1 MEFDSTILKNEIEK
15 LKVNSKMLVEEQ
27 EEFIEHL
34 NNELD
39 LGIDDTKTYDPLEI
53 LDEDI
58 ELPLSIAEYELLMFL
73 KWRYSLILI
82 VNQKSIVESLE
93 AVLDGDSKSIHRSV
107 KKLKSDIKDI
117 RYYRQIVNEI
127 IDTSNETLN
136 NLNQLID
143 LCDKYRK

>member
-1 MEFDSTILKNEIEK
+1 MEFDSAILKTEVEN
-15 LKVNSKMLVEEQ
+15 LKANSKRLEKEQ
-27 EEFIEHL
+27 EELIDYL

-39 LGIDDTKTYDPLEI
+39 LEIDDTKTYDPLEI

-58 ELPLSIAEYELLMFL
+58 ELPLSIAEDELLMFL

-82 VNQKSIVESLE
+82 VNQKSIIESLE
-93 AVLDGDSKSIHRSV
+93 AILSGDSKSIHRSV

>member
-15 LKVNSKMLVEEQ
+15 LKANSKMLVKEQ

-58 ELPLSIAEYELLMFL
+58 ELPLSIAEDELLMFL

-82 VNQKSIVESLE
+82 VNQKSIIESLE
-93 AVLDGDSKSIHRSV
+93 AVLSGDSKSIHRSV

-117 RYYRQIVNEI
+117 RYYRHIVNEI

-143 LCDKYRK
+143 LCDKFRG

>member
-58 ELPLSIAEYELLMFL
+58 ELPLSIAEDELLMFL

-82 VNQKSIVESLE
+82 VNQKSIIESLE
-93 AVLDGDSKSIHRSV
+93 AILSGDSKSIHRSV

-127 IDTSNETLN
+127 IATSNETLN
-136 NLNQLID
+136 NLNHLID
-143 LCDKYRK
+143 LCDKYRG

>member
-1 MEFDSTILKNEIEK
+1 MEFDSATLKTEIEN
-15 LKVNSKMLVEEQ
+15 LKANSKRLEKEQ
-27 EEFIEHL
+27 EELIDYL

-39 LGIDDTKTYDPLEI
+39 LEIDDTKTYEDVEI
-53 LDEDI
+53 
-58 ELPLSIAEYELLMFL
+58 PLSITEDEILMFL

-93 AVLDGDSKSIHRSV
+93 AILSGDSKSLHRSV
-107 KKLKSDIKDI
+107 KKLESDIKDM

>member
-15 LKVNSKMLVEEQ
+15 LKANSKMLVKEQ

-58 ELPLSIAEYELLMFL
+58 ELPLSIAEDELLMFL

-82 VNQKSIVESLE
+82 VNQKSIIESLE
-93 AVLDGDSKSIHRSV
+93 AVLSGDSKSIHRSV

-136 NLNQLID
+136 NLNHLID
-143 LCDKYRK
+143 LCDKYRG

>member
-1 MEFDSTILKNEIEK
+1 MEFDSAILKTEIEN
-15 LKVNSKMLVEEQ
+15 LKANSKRLEKEQ
-27 EEFIEHL
+27 EELIDYL

-39 LGIDDTKTYDPLEI
+39 LEIDDTKTYDPLEI

-58 ELPLSIAEYELLMFL
+58 ELPLSIAEDELLMFL

-93 AVLDGDSKSIHRSV
+93 AILSGDSKSLHRSV

>member
-15 LKVNSKMLVEEQ
+15 LKANSKMLVEEQ

-58 ELPLSIAEYELLMFL
+58 ELPLSIAEDELLMFL

-82 VNQKSIVESLE
+82 VNQKSIIESLE
-93 AVLDGDSKSIHRSV
+93 AVLSGDSKSIHRSV

-136 NLNQLID
+136 NLNHLID
-143 LCDKYRK
+143 LCDKYRG

>member
-15 LKVNSKMLVEEQ
+15 LKANSKMLVEEQ

-39 LGIDDTKTYDPLEI
+39 LGIEDTKTYDPLEI

-58 ELPLSIAEYELLMFL
+58 ELPLSIAEDELLLFL

-93 AVLDGDSKSIHRSV
+93 AVLGGDSKSIHRSV

>member
-1 MEFDSTILKNEIEK
+1 MEFDSAILKTEIEN
-15 LKVNSKMLVEEQ
+15 LKANSKRLEKEQ
-27 EEFIEHL
+27 EELIDYL

-39 LGIDDTKTYDPLEI
+39 LEIDDTKTYDPLEI

-58 ELPLSIAEYELLMFL
+58 ELPLSIAEDELLMFL

-82 VNQKSIVESLE
+82 VNQKSIIESLE
-93 AVLDGDSKSIHRSV
+93 AILSGDSKSIHRSV

>member
-15 LKVNSKMLVEEQ
+15 LKANSKMLVEEQ

-58 ELPLSIAEYELLMFL
+58 ELPLSIAEDELLMFL

-93 AVLDGDSKSIHRSV
+93 AVLGGDTKSIHRSV

>member
-58 ELPLSIAEYELLMFL
+58 ELPLSIAEDELLMFL

-93 AVLDGDSKSIHRSV
+93 AILSGDSKSIHRSV
-107 KKLKSDIKDI
+107 KKLESDIKDM
-117 RYYRQIVNEI
+117 RYYRQFVNEI

-143 LCDKYRK
+143 LCDKYRG

>member
-15 LKVNSKMLVEEQ
+15 LKVNSKTLVEEQ

-39 LGIDDTKTYDPLEI
+39 LGIDDTKTYAPLEI

-58 ELPLSIAEYELLMFL
+58 ELPLSIAEDELLMFF

-82 VNQKSIVESLE
+82 VNQKSIIESLE
-93 AVLDGDSKSIHRSV
+93 AILSGDSKSIHRSV

-127 IDTSNETLN
+127 IATSNETLN
-136 NLNQLID
+136 NLNHLID
-143 LCDKYRK
+143 LCDKYRG

>member
-15 LKVNSKMLVEEQ
+15 LKVNSKTLVEEQ

-58 ELPLSIAEYELLMFL
+58 ELPLSIAEDELLMFL

-82 VNQKSIVESLE
+82 VNQKSIIESLE
-93 AVLDGDSKSIHRSV
+93 AILSGDSKSIHRSV

-127 IDTSNETLN
+127 IATSNETLN
-136 NLNQLID
+136 NLNHLID
-143 LCDKYRK
+143 LCDKYRG

>member
-58 ELPLSIAEYELLMFL
+58 ELPLSIAEDELLMFL

>member
-1 MEFDSTILKNEIEK
+1 MEFDSAILKTEIEN
-15 LKVNSKMLVEEQ
+15 LKANSKRLEKEQ
-27 EEFIEHL
+27 EELIDYL

-39 LGIDDTKTYDPLEI
+39 LEIDDTKTYDPLEI

-58 ELPLSIAEYELLMFL
+58 ELPLSIAEDELLMFL

-93 AVLDGDSKSIHRSV
+93 AILSGDSKSLHRSV

-143 LCDKYRK
+143 LCDKYRN

>member
-15 LKVNSKMLVEEQ
+15 LKANSKMLVKEQ

-58 ELPLSIAEYELLMFL
+58 ELPLSIAEDELLMFL

-82 VNQKSIVESLE
+82 VNQKSIIESLE
-93 AVLDGDSKSIHRSV
+93 AILSGDSKSIHRSV